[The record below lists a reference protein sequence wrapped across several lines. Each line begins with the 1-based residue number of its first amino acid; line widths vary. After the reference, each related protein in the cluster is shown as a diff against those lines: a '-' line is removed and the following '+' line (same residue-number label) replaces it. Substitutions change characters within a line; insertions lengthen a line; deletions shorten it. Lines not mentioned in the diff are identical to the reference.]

1 MGYSHVIPEQIY
13 KIKNKK
19 KSLIYSPNHK
29 RAFCYIDD
37 AIDQIMYL
45 CSSKKNFNKIFNIG
59 NPKEPITMMRL
70 SKLIKKELKSFT
82 KLLPTEITSGSISNR
97 LPFLNKSLYPKC
109 KTSLKKGVLN
119 TIKWYQ
125 ENENI

>member
-19 KSLIYSPNHK
+19 RSLIYSPNHK

-45 CSSKKNFNKIFNIG
+45 CSSKKNLNKIFNIG

-70 SKLIKKELKSFT
+70 SKLIKKELKSST

-125 ENENI
+125 QNENI